1 VSDATARSATNVLR
15 LLLMLGERGRLRVT
29 SVAEE
34 LRVAPSTAHRLLGAL
49 AQAGFAAHD
58 DDRTYI
64 PGPAY
69 VRLRVPP
76 SHPEALVALAGPHL
90 VELAATTGETTHL
103 MVRDGAYARFVH
115 SVEGRALLRVSSRT
129 GAVIPA
135 HLTSGGRA
143 LLAQLS
149 DEELQELYADGLPGS
164 PRPQRMTV
172 EELLVE
178 LKEVR
183 ERGIAENVE
192 QSEPGISAMGIAFRR
207 YHLTAAL
214 SLSLPSVRYRTA
226 NRTRMEQLLRRT
238 AGRIEAMP

>member
-1 VSDATARSATNVLR
+1 MSDGTARSAANVLR

-29 SVAEE
+29 AVAEE

-49 AQAGFAAHD
+49 SEAGFAAHD
-58 DDRTYI
+58 EDRTYI

-90 VELAATTGETTHL
+90 TELAAVTAETAHL
-103 MVRDGAYARFVH
+103 MVRDGAYARFIH

-149 DEELQELYADGLPGS
+149 DEELQDLYADGLPGS
-164 PRPQRMTV
+164 PRPHQMTV
-172 EELLVE
+172 EDLLIE
-178 LKEVR
+178 LKGVR

-207 YHLTAAL
+207 HHLSAAL
-214 SLSLPSVRYRTA
+214 SLSLPSIRYRTA
-226 NRTRMEQLLRRT
+226 NRARIEELLRRT